1 MEQKN
6 DLISR
11 WISALYRYKK
21 GYANKRLEPYGLGGG
36 RFVFLFSL
44 RRHNGVSQEELS
56 DYLKI
61 DKTTTAKALKKLEG
75 DGYVTR
81 NRETRDKRVFHVNLT
96 QKATETLPIVEQIIE
111 KWESLVTSGITG
123 AELALLEKTLRKMAN
138 KAQEVSKEDQTEKK
152 STEG

>member
-6 DLISR
+6 DRISR
-11 WISALYRYKK
+11 WISALHRYKK

-44 RRHNGVSQEELS
+44 RRHSGASQEELS

-81 NRETRDKRVFHVNLT
+81 IRDARDKRVFHVSLT
-96 QKATETLPIVEQIIE
+96 RKAAETLPVVEEIIG
-111 KWESLVTSGITG
+111 KWESFVTSGITG
-123 AELALLEKTLRKMAN
+123 EELAQLESTLKKMAD
-138 KAQEVSKEDQTEKK
+138 KAQEVSKEDQAEKK
-152 STEG
+152 SAEG